1 MCFFFFFSL
10 AWKLSLGISHFIS
23 SNKSK
28 TGSDYSPEKEAWI
41 LQQIIFCIICPQFNP
56 QIQLWMFHL
65 TVSEKF
71 RTVSIRPLGGN
82 TQISRLGKWALGV
95 VPGMRGGRRLGRW
108 LEKGVSGG
116 DVGQTR
122 YLWGYVSDGGK
133 CQNKARKVEA
143 ASLMRTQVCTFH
155 A

>member
-1 MCFFFFFSL
+1 MFFFFSL